1 MQIQIAPW
9 AQLMADFTE
18 PGRPGKGGGAG
29 ATHKRELTQALRQ
42 KLIMHI
48 LALALMV
55 GDGTLTGTPP
65 LPLPFALR
73 ARLTA
78 PPLRPSAAA
87 AAIAGPLELTPER
100 VCFYLKQLG
109 CSVKTSGSGEA
120 KTRTATLTVPLT
132 FPKASQ
138 GPPTRK

>member
-1 MQIQIAPW
+1 
-9 AQLMADFTE
+9 
-18 PGRPGKGGGAG
+18 
-29 ATHKRELTQALRQ
+29 
-42 KLIMHI
+42 
-48 LALALMV
+48 MV

-78 PPLRPSAAA
+78 PPLRLSAAA